1 MKETFI
7 TITGLSHY
15 LGTKPFRIGRVVK
28 LIKEKDNDYDSE
40 AIRVE
45 LPYIDTIGYVANN
58 IHTVYEGTDSAGRLY
73 DKVGGISFAKVM
85 FITHSSVI
93 AKVLTKEEAQN
104 LKKAEEDFFECTA
117 EKTTADE
124 DAVVF

>member
-15 LGTKPFRIGRVVK
+15 LGTKPFKIGRVVK

-73 DKVGGISFAKVM
+73 DKVGDISFAKVM

-93 AKVLTKEEAQN
+93 AKLLTKEEAQN

-117 EKTTADE
+117 KKTTADE